1 MSSQRALIPFAA
13 ILAAPIVATAQTRML
28 RTPTVSKTQIAFA
41 YANNIW
47 TVDRSGGLARRV
59 TSFQGTTEN
68 PKFSPDGKL
77 IAFSAQ
83 YAGNV
88 DVYVVSADGGEPKRL
103 TWHPGPDIVQ
113 GWTPDGKSI
122 VFNSTRATAAPSAAP
137 RFWTVPVD
145 GGVETPMP
153 LPRAYQGKISP
164 DGRRIAYRM
173 NNSWDEERRN
183 YRGGQNRPIWI
194 VDLKTFDLETTPN
207 GTSDLVV
214 AQAGSPRG
222 SSHFS
227 APTTPESK
235 NMDPVWISNE
245 AIDFIS
251 DRDGVANVWTYDTKT
266 KKIAQVTSFSDFDV
280 KALDAASDGSS
291 VVFEQA
297 GDIHLLDPKTG
308 KDHVVNITAS
318 GDFPWMMAQW
328 KDVTA
333 NMSNLALSP
342 TGKRVAVEARGEI
355 FTIPAEKGD
364 VRDITHSSAS
374 AEREPAWS
382 PDGKTLSYFSD
393 RSGEYELYIEAQDG
407 LTPPREIK
415 IPTTGHFYTAAWS
428 PDGKRILFHDTNLK
442 LWVVDVATGQ
452 AKVVGS
458 DPWMVPTRTM
468 NPAWSPDGKWIAYA
482 KHLNSLYHAI
492 EVVNVE
498 TGATKQV
505 TDGLADAVS
514 PTWDASGKYLWFLA
528 STDYALRSQWLDMSN
543 YDHTETFGLYAAMLR
558 KGDPSPFLPESDE
571 EGAAVAP
578 DRAPGGG
585 FGGRGGRG
593 GAGAPADSAA
603 GAEAAPRPAPRA
615 PMPTVTIDFDGLQHR
630 ILSVPGVPER
640 PYSNLHAGAAGM
652 VYFLEPGAGG
662 GGRGGAGAG
671 ATLHRYSLRDR
682 RDTPFITGVADY
694 DVSLDGH
701 KLLYRAGGGAG
712 GRGGRGAAPGGG
724 TGPGLF
730 LVDADRTPPQA
741 GQGRLNAELRAYVDP
756 KQEFKQIF
764 DEAWRN
770 QRDYLYVPNE
780 HGADWP
786 KIRQMYG
793 AFLPYVNH
801 RADLNYLIDMMGAEI
816 SIGHSYVRGGDM
828 PEVTNN
834 APAGLL
840 GADFAIEN
848 GRYKIT
854 KIYDDEEWN
863 TDLRAPL
870 SAPGVDVRVG
880 DYILAINGQ
889 DLKAPDNIYRL
900 LDGTATKQTSL
911 VVNATP
917 TMDGARHVTVVPVAN
932 EQTLR
937 TRAWIED
944 NRRRVDSISHGQLAY
959 VYLPNTGQPGYTS
972 FNRYYFAQQDK
983 KGAVID
989 ERYNGG
995 GQAADYIID
1004 VLQRDF
1010 DGYFNNVAGDR
1021 MPFTSPAAGIWGPKV
1036 MIINE
1041 MAGSGGD
1048 LMPYMFR
1055 YRKIGTLVGKRTWG
1069 GLVHT
1074 ADTPTFVDGGSAI
1087 APRGGFF
1094 ARDGKWAV
1102 ENEGVAPDVD
1112 VENTPKEVIA
1122 GHDPQLERATDEAM
1136 KQLQAHPVERAT
1148 KEPPPPTWGKR
1159 AKPPM

>member
-1 MSSQRALIPFAA
+1 MSTPRAFLGVAA
-13 ILAAPIVATAQTRML
+13 IVAVPALAHAQTRML

-47 TVDRSGGLARRV
+47 TVDKSGGLARRI
-59 TSFQGTTEN
+59 TSFQGLTEN

-83 YAGNV
+83 YAGNE
-88 DVYVVSADGGEPKRL
+88 DVYVVAAEGGEPKRL
-103 TWHPGPDIVQ
+103 TWHPGADVVQ
-113 GWTPDGKSI
+113 GWTPDGRSI
-122 VFNSTRATAAPSAAP
+122 VFASARATAAPTAAP
-137 RFWTVPVD
+137 RFWTVPVE
-145 GGVETPMP
+145 GGVETPLP

-207 GTSDLVV
+207 GTTDLVV

-227 APTTPESK
+227 APSTPESK
-235 NMDPVWISNE
+235 NMDPVWISNDV
-245 AIDFIS
+245 IDFIS

-280 KALDAASDGSS
+280 KALDAASDGSA

-297 GDIHLLDPKTG
+297 GDIHLLDPKSG
-308 KDHVVNITAS
+308 KDHVVNITAA

-333 NMSNLALSP
+333 TMSNLALSP

-364 VRDITHSSAS
+364 VRNISNSSAS

-382 PDGKTLSYFSD
+382 PDGKMLSYFSD
-393 RSGEYELYIEAQDG
+393 RSGEYALYIEAQDG

-428 PDGKRILFHDTNLK
+428 PDGKRIMFHDTNLK

-452 AKVVGS
+452 AKIVGS

-498 TGATKQV
+498 TGASKQV

-528 STDYALRSQWLDMSN
+528 STDFALKSQWLDMSN
-543 YDHTETFGLYAAMLR
+543 SDHTETFGLYAAMLR
-558 KGDPSPFLPESDE
+558 KSDPSPFLPESDE
-571 EGAAVAP
+571 EGVATNT
-578 DRAPGGG
+578 DRAPGG

-593 GAGAPADSAA
+593 GVAPADSAA
-603 GAEAAPRPAPRA
+603 GGEATPRPVPRTA
-615 PMPTVTIDFDGLQHR
+615 MPTVTIDFDGLQHR
-630 ILSVPGVPER
+630 ILAVPGVPER
-640 PYSNLHAGAAGM
+640 PYSNLRAGAAGM
-652 VYFLEPGAGG
+652 VYYLEPAADGG
-662 GGRGGAGAG
+662 GGRGGPGG
-671 ATLHRYSLRDR
+671 ATLRRYSLRDH
-682 RDTPFITGVADY
+682 RDIPFASGVADY

-701 KLLYRAGGGAG
+701 KLLYRAGGGGG
-712 GRGGRGAAPGGG
+712 GRGGRGGAAGGG
-724 TGPGLF
+724 NGPGLF
-730 LVDADRTPPQA
+730 IVDADRTPPQA
-741 GQGRLNAELRAYVDP
+741 GQGRLNADLRAYIDP
-756 KQEFKQIF
+756 KQEYKQIF
-764 DEAWRN
+764 NEAWRN

-786 KIRQMYG
+786 KIKQMYS

-816 SIGHSYVRGGDM
+816 SIGHSYVRGGDI
-828 PEVTNN
+828 PEVANN
-834 APAGLL
+834 SPAGLL
-840 GADFAIEN
+840 GADFAIDN

-863 TDLRAPL
+863 TDLHAPL

-900 LDGTATKQTSL
+900 LDGTANKQTNL
-911 VVNATP
+911 VVNSTA

-937 TRAWIED
+937 TRAWIEE
-944 NRRRVDSISHGQLAY
+944 NRRRVDSLSHGQLAY
-959 VYLPNTGQPGYTS
+959 VYLPNTGQPGYSS

-1010 DGYFNNVAGDR
+1010 DGYFNNVVGDR

-1102 ENEGVAPDVD
+1102 ENEGVAPDID

-1122 GHDPQLERATDEAM
+1122 GHDPQLERAIEEGM
-1136 KQLQAHPVERAT
+1136 KQLQAHPVDRAT